1 MSTNIFWNKKS
12 SNVHGVK
19 LIDVHQGELKVS
31 PEGGKLLTDLDASK
45 NCNLCF
51 VFGNARSGKSFM
63 MNCLSGIRGLFQVIN
78 DSQPCTKGV
87 DMSNQFI
94 PHIDLADHVQT
105 YGELDFDRA
114 EDILCG
120 FVDVEGQGAEGS
132 QHDTMLALP
141 LLLTGKVVLF
151 NHKGA
156 PTVSHML
163 SQMGVLARAAEYIE
177 FTDGTDSE
185 DTKRFGH
192 LHVLFRDFSFEGDEK
207 TIYDQLFKQE
217 KVPKKQ
223 QGKSTSGLDPV
234 KAAKERNSVR
244 KLLLENFESVNV
256 WLFRQ
261 PANADILMEVN
272 ELTADKVDSQFLDTV
287 NSLMRVISK
296 QLSTPTKFNGTNLTG
311 SKLNELLCQVCS
323 TINEGDSINV
333 PSVFRAMEKNT
344 LDRVHRE
351 CIELFNQKSKAIVD
365 SFPIGEEQLAKN
377 IKELEDIVFK
387 KLSTELAEC
396 TLHEEKKAAHKDIAA
411 HIKKTKENFESDNRT
426 KTLDLVTQAY
436 NAESANLK
444 AEFNKFFDDGKPFEN
459 KQDLDS
465 KFSSLQAKMKE
476 NMEKKLE
483 NFPGLLAKP
492 KVQLIN
498 INTTESLKSYF
509 TLLSIRN
516 SNLIKEKEISKLQQ
530 EQVEHKKMAATKL
543 QQLKK
548 HADDAKVRREEREDE
563 VKKLQ
568 EKKKKT
574 QEQLHE
580 TEEKIRQQKQQ
591 LEELKQKNGCI
602 MS

>member
-1 MSTNIFWNKKS
+1 
-12 SNVHGVK
+12 
-19 LIDVHQGELKVS
+19 
-31 PEGGKLLTDLDASK
+31 
-45 NCNLCF
+45 
-51 VFGNARSGKSFM
+51 M

-94 PHIDLADHVQT
+94 PHTDLSDHVKT
-105 YGELDFDRA
+105 FSDLDFDRA
-114 EDILCG
+114 KDILCG
-120 FVDVEGQGAEGS
+120 FVDVEGQGAEGTN
-132 QHDTMLALP
+132 HDTMLALP

-185 DTKRFGH
+185 DTKKFGH

-207 TIYDQLFKQE
+207 KIYDQLFKQE

-223 QGKSTSGLDPV
+223 QGQTTSGLDPV

-261 PANADILMEVN
+261 PANADVLLEAD
-272 ELTADKVDSQFLDTV
+272 ELTADKIDSQFLDTV
-287 NSLMRVISK
+287 NNLMRVIAK
-296 QLSTPTKFNGTNLTG
+296 QLSTPTKFNGANLTG

-351 CIELFNQKSKAIVD
+351 CLELFNQKSKAIAD
-365 SFPIGEEQLAKN
+365 SFPIGEEQLAKD
-377 IKELEDIVFK
+377 IKKLEDVILN
-387 KLSTELAEC
+387 KLKTQLADC

-411 HIKKTKENFESDNRT
+411 HIKKTKEDFEFDNKS
-426 KTLDLVTQAY
+426 KTLDLVTDAY
-436 NAESANLK
+436 NTESAHLK
-444 AEFNKFFDDGKPFEN
+444 AEFDNFFKAGQPFEN
-459 KQDLDS
+459 KQVMDS
-465 KFSSLQAKMKE
+465 EFSSLQAKMKE
-476 NMEKKLE
+476 NIEKKFKD
-483 NFPGLLAKP
+483 FPGLLAKP
-492 KVQLIN
+492 KCQLIN
-498 INTTESLKSYF
+498 ISTTESLKSYF
-509 TLLSIRN
+509 TLKSIQNDNFLR
-516 SNLIKEKEISKLQQ
+516 EKDITRLQT
-530 EQVEHKKMAATKL
+530 EMVDYSKKMTEQTTQL
-543 QQLKK
+543 QKYY
-548 HADDAKVRREEREDE
+548 DDQKVRRVEREGE
-563 VKKLQ
+563 VKKLR

-574 QEQLHE
+574 TEKLHE
-580 TEEKIRQQKQQ
+580 TEEKIKQQKQQ
-591 LEELKQKNGCI
+591 IAELKQKNGCI